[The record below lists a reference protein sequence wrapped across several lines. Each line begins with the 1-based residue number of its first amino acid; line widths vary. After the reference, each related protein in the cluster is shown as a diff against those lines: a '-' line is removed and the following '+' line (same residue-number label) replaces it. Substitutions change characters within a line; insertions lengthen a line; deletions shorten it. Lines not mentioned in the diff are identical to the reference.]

1 MIFKYP
7 YSDMYTL
14 NLDWMVNA
22 IKEVQD
28 VIGELGEV
36 VNSVNEMTGEVVL
49 TKQFVLDL
57 LGSAVEKFN
66 GRSGE
71 VTLTAADVNATAID
85 ITYVSDPGETISDF
99 TSADF
104 AEMYGSG
111 KRLMILLNNLGVPDQ
126 LYCLVPVGNAIE
138 AQAYTP
144 TSAEAGVVSV
154 NGASG
159 ALILTGDNLPFE
171 TGEEA
176 TINDAVTNLGN
187 NLATES
193 STRVS
198 ADSAIMDNL
207 RAGVCPVITSATVN
221 NSGVDIA
228 AGDYFVARINNVPT
242 LVQANAA
249 ILQDASY
256 TSNYDAVTGN
266 GGLNALNAKIP
277 TDSSVTVINY
287 SANSTVIYKKTNGMV
302 SVRVNYNAYADGS
315 IEAWT
320 TKTLYTFP
328 SGYRPPF
335 EVTVRACA
343 DRSSGSSYA
352 MGVIT
357 SSGEVQVAARNEKI
371 DGSISGVAISF
382 YTTFGAV

>member
-22 IKEVQD
+22 IKEVQE

-36 VNSVNEMTGEVVL
+36 VNSVNDMTGDVVL
-49 TKQFVLDL
+49 TKQFVVDL

-99 TSADF
+99 TSADL

-126 LYCLVPVGNAIE
+126 LYCLVPVGNTIE
-138 AQAYTP
+138 AQPYTP
-144 TSAEAGVVSV
+144 TAAEAGVVSV

-193 STRVS
+193 STRAS

-256 TSNYDAVTGN
+256 TSSYDAVSGN
-266 GGLNALNAKIP
+266 GGLNALNAKLLIKK
-277 TDSSVTVINY
+277 TTIEITSDSSGGFIDLPEAYRDRWINVVSEDFNY
-287 SANSTVIYKKTNGMV
+287 SVLMYSKRYGRVLKTDGSNP
-302 SVRVNYNAYADGS
+302 VRADGV
-315 IEAWT
+315 
-320 TKTLYTFP
+320 TFN
-328 SGYRPPF
+328 
-335 EVTVRACA
+335 VT
-343 DRSSGSSYA
+343 
-352 MGVIT
+352 I
-357 SSGEVQVAARNEKI
+357 
-371 DGSISGVAISF
+371 F
-382 YTTFGAV
+382 YI

>member
-14 NLDWMVNA
+14 NLDWMINA
-22 IKEVQD
+22 IKEVQE

-36 VNSVNEMTGEVVL
+36 VNSVNGMTGEVVL

-66 GRSGE
+66 GRSGD

-85 ITYVSDPGETISDF
+85 ITYVSDPGETIIDF
-99 TSADF
+99 TSADL
-104 AEMYGSG
+104 AEMYESG

-126 LYCLVPVGNAIE
+126 LYCLVPVGNSIE

-144 TSAEAGVVSV
+144 TAAEAGVVSV

-159 ALILTGDNLPFE
+159 ALTLTGDNLPME
-171 TGEEA
+171 TGETA
-176 TINDAVTNLGN
+176 TIADAVTNLGV

-193 STRVS
+193 STRVG
-198 ADSAIMDNL
+198 ADNAIMDNL
-207 RAGVCPVITSATVN
+207 KAGVCPVITSATVN

-228 AGDYFVARINNVPT
+228 SGDYFVARINNVPT

-256 TSNYDAVTGN
+256 TSSYDAVSGN
-266 GGLNALNAKIP
+266 GGLNALNAKI
-277 TDSSVTVINY
+277 TFVDERETTAGTNVTKLGEW
-287 SANSTVIYKKTNGMV
+287 ST
-302 SVRVNYNAYADGS
+302 YNAYGQKNLRVQFQIAAAIQAGDPILTIS
-315 IEAWT
+315 S
-320 TKTLYTFP
+320 TLIPYG
-328 SGYRPPF
+328 GY
-335 EVTVRACA
+335 A
-343 DRSSGSSYA
+343 
-352 MGVIT
+352 
-357 SSGEVQVAARNEKI
+357 
-371 DGSISGVAISF
+371 SGVAVETNGGTMLPVFITG
-382 YTTFGAV
+382 TTVKACTSITSGYYILECSYD

>member
-22 IKEVQD
+22 IKEVQE

-36 VNSVNEMTGEVVL
+36 VNSVNDMTGDVVL
-49 TKQFVLDL
+49 TKQFVVDL

-99 TSADF
+99 TSADL

-126 LYCLVPVGNAIE
+126 LYCLVPVGNTIE
-138 AQAYTP
+138 AQPYTP
-144 TSAEAGVVSV
+144 TAAEAGVVSV

-193 STRVS
+193 STRAS

-256 TSNYDAVTGN
+256 TSSYDAVSGN
-266 GGLNALNAKIP
+266 GGLNALNANIGNLIKY
-277 TDSSVTVINY
+277 V
-287 SANSTVIYKKTNGMV
+287 NSDTL
-302 SVRVNYNAYADGS
+302 S
-315 IEAWT
+315 IETAADT
-320 TKTLYTFP
+320 TNIGEVIINIP
-328 SGYRPPF
+328 SGYTAIGYSVF
-335 EVTVRACA
+335 TH
-343 DRSSGSSYA
+343 SLSGSWYVDVSYNTTYKRV
-352 MGVIT
+352 MFGNHG
-357 SSGEVQVAARNEKI
+357 SSSNTWTGHVT
-371 DGSISGVAISF
+371 AICLK
-382 YTTFGAV
+382 T

>member
-36 VNSVNEMTGEVVL
+36 VNSVNGMTGEVVL

-85 ITYVSDPGETISDF
+85 ITYVSDPGESISDF
-99 TSADF
+99 TSADL
-104 AEMYGSG
+104 AEMYESG

-126 LYCLVPVGNAIE
+126 LYCLVPVGNTIE

-144 TSAEAGVVSV
+144 TAAEAGVVSV

-176 TINDAVTNLGN
+176 TINDAVTNLGI
-187 NLATES
+187 NLSTES
-193 STRVS
+193 GTRAS
-198 ADSAIMDNL
+198 ADIAIMDNL
-207 RAGVCPVITSATVN
+207 SAGVCPVITSATVN

-256 TSNYDAVTGN
+256 TSSYDSVSGN
-266 GGLNALNAKIP
+266 GGLNALNANLTPVSI
-277 TDSSVTVINY
+277 TLTTESQANY
-287 SANSTVIYKKTNGMV
+287 SISDVHCLKMGKVVFVQFSVNCTTPYITYPGIDVLSGCPIPIYAIYTNEPPRD
-302 SVRVNYNAYADGS
+302 SVDGS
-315 IEAWT
+315 AIRVIVE
-320 TKTLYTFP
+320 
-328 SGYRPPF
+328 
-335 EVTVRACA
+335 
-343 DRSSGSSYA
+343 
-352 MGVIT
+352 GVNIKLRYGT
-357 SSGEVQVAARNEKI
+357 ANKNYDVALMY
-371 DGSISGVAISF
+371 ISNS
-382 YTTFGAV
+382 

>member
-1 MIFKYP
+1 MIFRYP

-22 IKEVQD
+22 IKEVQE

-36 VNSVNEMTGEVVL
+36 VNSVNEMTGDVVL

-99 TSADF
+99 TSAEL
-104 AEMYGSG
+104 AEMYESG
-111 KRLMILLNNLGVPDQ
+111 KRLMIMLNNLGVPDQ

-144 TSAEAGVVSV
+144 TAAEAGVVSV

-159 ALILTGDNLPFE
+159 ALTITGDNLPIE
-171 TGEEA
+171 TGETA
-176 TINDAVTNLGN
+176 TIADAVTNLGV

-193 STRVS
+193 NTRVG
-198 ADSAIMDNL
+198 AENAIMDNL
-207 RAGVCPVITSATVN
+207 KAGVCPVITSATVN

-228 AGDYFVARINNVPT
+228 SGDYFVAGINNVPT

-249 ILQDASY
+249 ILQDANY
-256 TSNYDAVTGN
+256 TSSYDAVPGN
-266 GGLNALNAKIP
+266 GGLNALNANLNRFIGGLTNNITIP
-277 TDSSVTVINY
+277 
-287 SANSTVIYKKTNGMV
+287 ANSNFTSDVIPFGRTFANTPAVVANITGSFNANEV
-302 SVRVNYNAYADGS
+302 SHVIIYEISVSGFKFRVKNLYNSELIIKVSWMAYNY
-315 IEAWT
+315 T
-320 TKTLYTFP
+320 
-328 SGYRPPF
+328 
-335 EVTVRACA
+335 
-343 DRSSGSSYA
+343 
-352 MGVIT
+352 
-357 SSGEVQVAARNEKI
+357 
-371 DGSISGVAISF
+371 
-382 YTTFGAV
+382 

>member
-99 TSADF
+99 TSADLT
-104 AEMYGSG
+104 EMYGSG
-111 KRLMILLNNLGVPDQ
+111 KRLMILLNNMGAPDQ
-126 LYCLVPVGNAIE
+126 LYCLVPVGNTIE

-144 TSAEAGVVSV
+144 TAAEAGVVSV

-159 ALILTGDNLPFE
+159 ALILNGDNLPFE
-171 TGEEA
+171 SGEEA
-176 TINDAVTNLGN
+176 SINDAVTNLSN

-193 STRVS
+193 GTRAS

-207 RAGVCPVITSATVN
+207 RAGVCPVITSATIN

-256 TSNYDAVTGN
+256 TSSYDAVTGN
-266 GGLNALNAKIP
+266 GGLNALNANL
-277 TDSSVTVINY
+277 TQVTSGTVTLGTNINLGGY
-287 SANSTVIYKKTNGMV
+287 LGVSKLCGIGFLSLDVVPSDNISANAVIAT
-302 SVRVNYNAYADGS
+302 SS
-315 IEAWT
+315 I
-320 TKTLYTFP
+320 KP
-328 SGYRPPF
+328 KF
-335 EVTVRACA
+335 ETAFSA
-343 DRSSGSSYA
+343 A
-352 MGVIT
+352 T
-357 SSGEVQVAARNEKI
+357 SSGKGVRLQFKANGDVVTTEALNMDWI
-371 DGSISGVAISF
+371 NGSV
-382 YTTFGAV
+382 TFIAQ